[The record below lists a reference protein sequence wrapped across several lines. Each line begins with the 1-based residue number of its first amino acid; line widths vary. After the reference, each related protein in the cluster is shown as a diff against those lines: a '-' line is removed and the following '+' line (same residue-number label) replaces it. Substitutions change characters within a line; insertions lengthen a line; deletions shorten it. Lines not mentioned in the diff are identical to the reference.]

1 MQSRLSE
8 SDRYCWSQRMRRLD
22 SITSAMEINL
32 DKLQEMVKD
41 REASRAADRGV
52 IKSWTRLGDWTTT
65 ETKEKQNQLRMKE
78 K

>member
-1 MQSRLSE
+1 
-8 SDRYCWSQRMRRLD
+8 MRRLD

-52 IKSWTRLGDWTTT
+52 IKSWTRLGDWTTIIHD
-65 ETKEKQNQLRMKE
+65 LISL
-78 K
+78 